1 MATIAAAAAPA
12 LASAPVVA
20 PAAPPATVAATV
32 AAVAA
37 APAAAPATA
46 PAAPTA
52 PAAASAA
59 ALAAATAASS
69 STSSGPPPAED
80 GDPERLLVEQVLT
93 QQARLEDAC
102 RMLPGTEEELA
113 ACESRLRRLEAMR
126 NEWPSTPAFRWH
138 ALGAEIVAG
147 QRRLL
152 SDVEPPPLRT
162 GCRAVLRGLASLPAL
177 NGEEVSVLRWYAP
190 SERWVV
196 RRVVHASNGQWP
208 ANDRMLVGSE
218 KLVVRRGGLHPWL
231 LSMCA
236 DGAGGAQASALL
248 ARVLSHVDSV
258 VDLGRIS
265 RVDRTLSRACAL
277 VIGRLCTARYLRRL
291 DPADRCVEQVS
302 PKAPE
307 ILPGLCRKL
316 EQLHEAVKPAGG
328 TVSAYVVHGP
338 VLHIGQAKDLSCAY
352 RSAQMIISHM
362 LHGDERRW
370 PGSREAFLDVPEVR
384 ADCRIAVPSVKRLQ
398 RAVEAAWKAGYDPV
412 GAAQLDWQTEHKL
425 PRGSVVGHIP
435 AGTPPSQVLQMTCA
449 GCKTSF
455 TVPLSDPR
463 TSAPDFAIVCP
474 ACLQLVQKG
483 QALETSAA
491 ALAAGLAAAAKG
503 DSAVGS
509 SAAGSSAA
517 GSSSSSGGGGSSSR
531 TRGGGAKRIV
541 EYGGQPEMQPG
552 LKLMGASDMWA
563 MMRWTGAR
571 ARLHDFIDGPGDE
584 KTSSELLFDWVWDH
598 LCKSADACLGAEGG
612 VRRCRCSPIYLQWAG
627 HAVCIVGAVR
637 RQLDRLQPPERH
649 LLIFNPETWT
659 ETVYD
664 ALREPEATPPL
675 PMSKWWKLIAWSANK
690 VGKRRVTLQEAVSYP
705 VDNLKGPGGECGPY
719 QTMHVPS
726 GWTTN
731 EVERS
736 YARSPE
742 DACTQHVGNQPAID
756 IPARWMC
763 AQSALASAMLAA
775 AAANAGV
782 LPSETRK
789 LPERERE

>member
-1 MATIAAAAAPA
+1 MATIAAAAAP
-12 LASAPVVA
+12 S
-20 PAAPPATVAATV
+20 
-32 AAVAA
+32 
-37 APAAAPATA
+37 
-46 PAAPTA
+46 
-52 PAAASAA
+52 
-59 ALAAATAASS
+59 AAATAASS

-113 ACESRLRRLEAMR
+113 ACEARLRRLEAMR

-277 VIGRLCTARYLRRL
+277 AIGRLCTARYLRRL

-398 RAVEAAWKAGYDPV
+398 RAVEAAWKAGYDQV
-412 GAAQLDWQTEHKL
+412 GAAQLDSQTEHKL
-425 PRGSVVGHIP
+425 PRDSVVGHIP

-463 TSAPDFAIVCP
+463 TSAPDFTIVCP
-474 ACLQLVQKG
+474 ACLQRVQKG
-483 QALETSAA
+483 QALETSAT

-509 SAAGSSAA
+509 SAAGSSA
-517 GSSSSSGGGGSSSR
+517 GDSSSSSGGGGSSSR

-705 VDNLKGPGGECGPY
+705 VDNLKGPGGETGPY

-756 IPARWMC
+756 INARWMC

-782 LPSETRK
+782 P
-789 LPERERE
+789 P